1 LNDEEEII
9 AGFPL
14 KTYYSGIL
22 FPERTGINKEVLP
35 DLLIMKTIVKGSR

>member
-35 DLLIMKTIVKGSR
+35 DLLIMKTIV